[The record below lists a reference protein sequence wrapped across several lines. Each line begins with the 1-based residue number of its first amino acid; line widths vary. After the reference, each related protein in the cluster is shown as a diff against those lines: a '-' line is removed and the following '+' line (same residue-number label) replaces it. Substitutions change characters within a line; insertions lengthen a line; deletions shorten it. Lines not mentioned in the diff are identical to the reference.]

1 MARVREQDN
10 EAEESSLRVAA
21 AEYAASFRSAMSRS
35 LPWLNEQFL
44 MQPTE
49 IFDFL
54 YLGNMNNAQDKELIG
69 RLGITHVINCVG
81 GLVYILML

>member
-1 MARVREQDN
+1 VD
-10 EAEESSLRVAA
+10 ESRRGIAA
-21 AEYAASFRSAMSRS
+21 SEYAATFRSAMSRS
-35 LPWLNEQFL
+35 PPWLNEQFL

-54 YLGNMNNAQDKELIG
+54 YLGNMNNAQDKDLLE

-81 GLVYILML
+81 GLVFCIYIQLA